1 MITAGFIG
9 LGLIGGSIAKAF
21 KKNCPG
27 IHITAYNRSPE
38 PLARAVSD
46 GIVDTP
52 VHEVGSEFG
61 DCDIIFLCTPVE
73 HNLTY
78 LSLLKNIIKP
88 GCIIT
93 DVGSVKGYIHRM
105 IHDLGM
111 EECFIGGHPMAGSEK
126 TGYQASS
133 DILLENAYYAITP
146 TPLTSDRNLSLYT
159 ELVRLT
165 GAIPIIT
172 DPDKHD
178 FAVAGISHVPH
189 LIASSLVNLVQDN
202 DTDDQLMRML
212 AAGGFKDMTRIASS
226 SSDMWSQI
234 CATNPDAIVKLL
246 DIYISSL
253 TDIRN
258 EVADGNRTAIADMF
272 IRSKEYRDSINVG
285 ARGPMLPRNVIY
297 CSIEDREG
305 ALSEITS
312 LLSDNRINIQN
323 IEIVHN
329 REFMDGVLMIE
340 FYDKNAM
347 NAASAL
353 LLANNYTLHK

>member
-1 MITAGFIG
+1 M
-9 LGLIGGSIAKAF
+9 
-21 KKNCPG
+21 
-27 IHITAYNRSPE
+27 
-38 PLARAVSD
+38 
-46 GIVDTP
+46 
-52 VHEVGSEFG
+52 
-61 DCDIIFLCTPVE
+61 
-73 HNLTY
+73 
-78 LSLLKNIIKP
+78 
-88 GCIIT
+88 
-93 DVGSVKGYIHRM
+93 
-105 IHDLGM
+105 
-111 EECFIGGHPMAGSEK
+111 
-126 TGYQASS
+126 
-133 DILLENAYYAITP
+133 
-146 TPLTSDRNLSLYT
+146 YT

-189 LIASSLVNLVQDN
+189 LIASSLVNLVRDN

-329 REFMDGVLMIE
+329 REFEDAVLLVE
-340 FYDKNAM
+340 FYDAESKIR
-347 NAASAL
+347 AAEEL
-353 LLANNYTLHK
+353 RRYRYTVYEV